1 MKALL
6 FLPEV
11 SNEKLM
17 LQECALLVS
26 GLISR
31 ALVQGKGEWTD
42 TQELC
47 DTSRFF
53 PEKPAL
59 GAVLSQ
65 GYHDPCS
72 SHQRRNEDSL

>member
-1 MKALL
+1 
-6 FLPEV
+6 
-11 SNEKLM
+11 M

-31 ALVQGKGEWTD
+31 ALIQGKSEWTD
-42 TQELC
+42 TQEFC

-53 PEKPAL
+53 PEKPAR

-72 SHQRRNEDSL
+72 WHAEKK